1 MTNRSAKPR
10 LLYLDNLKAFL
21 AILVVMHH
29 AGQPYG
35 PGGSW
40 WIPPEPTQMISLLI
54 LGLFFSV
61 NASFFM
67 GLFFM
72 ISAYFVPSS
81 YDRKGAITFL
91 KERLVRLGVPMVIFS
106 LGVFPTMIYLLYW
119 IGQASFLDFYRN
131 TYLNFGGPG
140 SLTLSYLWFLELLLV
155 FSALYVILRVVT
167 GGRSVLPKVKFPT
180 GRVILVFTVVLAL
193 SMFIVRI
200 WFPINQW
207 ILLSVEPADL
217 PEYVAFFAIG
227 ILASRNEWLNGL
239 PASTAKKWSRITGIA
254 VPMLLV
260 IFLLFGLS
268 MLDGG
273 LTVASLAYSVWESV
287 VCVGMSISLLA
298 LFRVRFNFQGKVAKI
313 LADNSFTVYLIH
325 VPIIVFLQYLL
336 IDVNVHPLAKFA
348 VVSLVGVPACFL
360 ISNYIIRK
368 LPYVNRVL

>member
-1 MTNRSAKPR
+1 

-21 AILVVMHH
+21 AVLVVMHH

-40 WIPPEPTQMISLLI
+40 WIPPEPIQLISLLI

-61 NASFFM
+61 NSSFFM

-72 ISAYFVPSS
+72 ISAYFVPRS

-91 KERLVRLGVPMVIFS
+91 KERLIRLGVPMVIFS

-119 IGQASFLDFYRN
+119 MGQTSFLDFYRN
-131 TYLNFGGPG
+131 TYLNIGGPG

-167 GGRSVLPKVKFPT
+167 NGHSGFRETKFPSSRT
-180 GRVILVFTVVLAL
+180 IVVFTVILAL
-193 SMFIVRI
+193 SMFVVRI

-207 ILLSVEPADL
+207 ILLSVEPAHL
-217 PEYVAFFAIG
+217 PEYGAFFAIG

-239 PASTAKKWSRITGIA
+239 PASVAKMWSRITGVA

-273 LTVASLAYSVWESV
+273 LTVASLAYAVWESV
-287 VCVGMSISLLA
+287 VCVGMSISLVA

-348 VVSLVGVPACFL
+348 AVSLVGVPACFL

-368 LPYVNRVL
+368 LPYVNRIL